1 MTISIQ
7 VGRDSINKLDLSP
20 ALKVIESILP
30 KESIISQEQQL
41 RFYIDYPR
49 QDNDPREISEIPE
62 VRLWFVRLDAQ
73 YPWLPFLLDWKSG
86 ELGRYTAMLVP
97 HEFHKKEGIQYN
109 PEALEIFLMHKI
121 FILSNWLKQNQIPAR
136 FRLKSLAQMLGY
148 ELEDGFFE
156 MIDS

>member
-7 VGRDSINKLDLSP
+7 VGRDSINNLDLSP

-41 RFYIDYPR
+41 RFDIDYPR

-62 VRLWFVRLDAQ
+62 IRLWFVRLDAQ

-109 PEALEIFLMHKI
+109 PEALEIFLD
-121 FILSNWLKQNQIPAR
+121 
-136 FRLKSLAQMLGY
+136 AQDFY
-148 ELEDGFFE
+148 FE
-156 MIDS
+156 